1 MAQMLVKDLVEIL
14 LKVDQNLPVHKHHGG
29 GEFKPIDIDY
39 AGHWVGYGELMQS
52 KNDPSYFA
60 STKDSIWK
68 KVRKQFRA
76 PFKAVV
82 FW

>member
-14 LKVDQNLPVHKHHGG
+14 LKVDQNLPVHKRGSAG
-29 GEFKPIDIDY
+29 DFPPVDIEY
-39 AGHWVGYGELMQS
+39 AGHWLGYGELMQS
-52 KNDPSYFA
+52 KNDPSYFGSA
-60 STKDSIWK
+60 KDSTWK